1 MIKEQSL
8 ERTPLPTQ
16 RLRGTT
22 GEPFV
27 WLTAMG
33 LTIGLFMVVYLIGLI
48 IFNGLGAFW
57 PARVAQIDLKEGSK
71 AGINDSRRFGG
82 KIVKVQQKATRGDD
96 TRDQSEWQVMV
107 GNKDAYG
114 FGFKYLDHADI
125 EVVSYPTEIMVIERL
140 EYGEAIGVPVALQI
154 KGEGTVLATAAA
166 FTTRL
171 DTLVREVNR
180 RREAIKR
187 IEKKDI
193 GRINARM
200 DTLRLQQRTLERAQ
214 KPGVSVS
221 ETQLKPLQ
229 NAMAALQAEY
239 EVLARRAR
247 DLRGQQ
253 DEHGLT
259 YRLMTGE
266 ERRLALGHMV
276 HYSFPNQLSILQRL
290 GLFLHNM
297 WVFVSEEPRE
307 ANTEGGVFPAIF
319 GTFVMTLLMS
329 LAVTPFGVLAALY
342 LREYAKQGLI
352 VRTVRIAVN
361 NLAGVPSIVF
371 GVFGLGFFVYLVGG
385 TIDQLFFSTAL
396 PSPTFGT
403 GGIIWAALT
412 LALMTVPVVIV
423 ATEEALAAVPRG
435 TREGSLACGA
445 SKWQTI
451 QRVVLPAAAPGILT
465 GLILAMA
472 RGAGEVAPLML
483 VGVVKLAPTLPMDGL
498 FPFVHL
504 DRKFMH
510 LGFHIYDLGFQSPD
524 SDAAQPMVFA
534 TTLLLITLVVLLNI
548 GAICLRDRLRKKYAT
563 GAF

>member
-1 MIKEQSL
+1 M
-8 ERTPLPTQ
+8 
-16 RLRGTT
+16 
-22 GEPFV
+22 V

-33 LTIGLFMVVYLIGLI
+33 LTIGLMMVVYLIGLI
-48 IFNGLGAFW
+48 VVNGLTAFW
-57 PARVAQIDLKEGSK
+57 PTRVAQIEIKEGSK
-71 AGINDSRRFGG
+71 VGINHTPRLGG
-82 KIVKVQQKATRGDD
+82 KIVKVQQKATQGEG
-96 TRDQSEWQVMV
+96 TRDRREWQVMV
-107 GNKDAYG
+107 GNKEVYG
-114 FGFKYLDHADI
+114 FGFTYLDYADI
-125 EVVSYPTEIMVIERL
+125 ANVSYPADVMLIERL
-140 EYGEAIGVPVALQI
+140 EYGDAIGLPVTLQI
-154 KGEGTVLATAAA
+154 KGEGTLPATSAA
-166 FTTRL
+166 FTGRL
-171 DTLVREVNR
+171 QTLVTEVNQ
-180 RREAIKR
+180 RREAIKA
-187 IEKKDI
+187 IEQKDI
-193 GRINARM
+193 GRINAHM
-200 DTLRLQQRTLERAQ
+200 DALRLQQRALERAQ
-214 KPGVSVS
+214 LAGTSVS
-221 ETQLKPLQ
+221 ATQLQPLQ
-229 NAMAALQAEY
+229 NTMAALQAEY
-239 EVLARRAR
+239 ELLARRAGE
-247 DLRGQQ
+247 LRNQQ
-253 DEHGLT
+253 REHTLT
-259 YRLMTGE
+259 YRLITGE
-266 ERRLALGHMV
+266 ERHLALGQIV
-276 HYSFPNQLSILQRL
+276 HVSFPNQLSVWQRL
-290 GLFLHNM
+290 GLFLHHV
-297 WVFVSEEPRE
+297 WVFLSEEPRE

-385 TIDQLFFSTAL
+385 SIDRIFFATAL
-396 PSPTFGT
+396 PTPTFGT
-403 GGIIWAALT
+403 GGIVWAALT

-483 VGVVKLAPTLPMDGL
+483 VGVVKLAPTFPVDGV

-510 LGFHIYDLGFQSPD
+510 LGFHIFDLGFQSPD
-524 SDAAQPMVFA
+524 SDAAKPMVFA
-534 TTLLLITLVVLLNI
+534 TTLLLIMLVVLLNI
-548 GAICLRDRLRKKYAT
+548 GAIWMRDRLRKKYAM

>member
-1 MIKEQSL
+1 
-8 ERTPLPTQ
+8 
-16 RLRGTT
+16 
-22 GEPFV
+22 
-27 WLTAMG
+27 MG
-33 LTIGLFMVVYLIGLI
+33 LTIGLLMVVYLIGLI
-48 IFNGLGAFW
+48 IVNGLEVFW
-57 PARVAQIDLKEGSK
+57 PTRMVQIELREGSK
-71 AGINDSRRFGG
+71 AGINDARQFGG
-82 KIVKVQQKATRGDD
+82 KIVKVQQKATQAEG
-96 TRDQSEWQVMV
+96 TRDHSEWQVMV
-107 GNKDAYG
+107 GNKETYG
-114 FGFKYLDHADI
+114 FGFKYLDYADI
-125 EVVSYPTEIMVIERL
+125 AGVSYPADVMLLERL
-140 EYGEAIGVPVALQI
+140 EYGDAIGFPIALQI
-154 KGEGTVLATAAA
+154 KGAETVPATTAEFMA
-166 FTTRL
+166 RL
-171 DTLVREVNR
+171 QSLVKEVNQR
-180 RREAIKR
+180 RDEIRHL
-187 IEKKDI
+187 EKKDI
-193 GRINARM
+193 GRINAKM
-200 DTLRLQQRTLERAQ
+200 DSLRLQQRTLERAQ
-214 KPGVSVS
+214 PADTSVP
-221 ETQLKPLQ
+221 ERQLKPLQ
-229 NAMAALQAEY
+229 SAMAALQAEY
-239 EVLARRAR
+239 EVLAKRAR
-247 DLRGQQ
+247 DLRSQQ
-253 DEHGLT
+253 DEHVLT

-266 ERRLALGHMV
+266 ERRLALGHIV
-276 HYSFPNQLSILQRL
+276 HYYFPNQLSAMQRL
-290 GLFLHNM
+290 GLFVHNM
-297 WVFVSEEPRE
+297 WVFLSEEPRE
-307 ANTEGGVFPAIF
+307 ANTEGGVFPALF

-342 LREYAKQGLI
+342 LREYAKQGLV

-396 PSPTFGT
+396 PTPTFGT
-403 GGIIWAALT
+403 GGIVWAALT

-524 SDAAQPMVFA
+524 SDASKPMVFA
-534 TTLLLITLVVLLNI
+534 TTLLLITLIILLNV
-548 GAICLRDRLRKKYAT
+548 GAIWMRDRLRKKYAT